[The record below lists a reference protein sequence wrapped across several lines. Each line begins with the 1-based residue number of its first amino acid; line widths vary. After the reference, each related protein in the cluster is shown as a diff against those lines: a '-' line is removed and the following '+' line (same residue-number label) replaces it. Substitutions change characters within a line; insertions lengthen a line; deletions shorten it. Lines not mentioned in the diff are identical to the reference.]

1 MSIRLESPLNVG
13 ALISLFTLGLFV
25 GMFMLNYTFAQNN
38 SNGTGTGG
46 SGGSDSITSLIGMI
60 TAVGILLGSIGT
72 VLSFIGN
79 ERVKKA
85 SKFLITVGQKT
96 VENTHVM
103 ERVVRASNE
112 ISEGRLATQLDKVKM
127 PMEKITEHA
136 KKATE
141 QLNYL
146 DPNKYLPNSPEKD
159 PNMPREAFK
168 MPRSVDE

>member
-1 MSIRLESPLNVG
+1 MSTRLRLESPLNVG
-13 ALISLFTLGLFV
+13 ALLSLFTLGFFV
-25 GMFMLNYTFAQNN
+25 GMFMLNYTFAQNS
-38 SNGTGTGG
+38 SNGTGTGTPN
-46 SGGSDSITSLIGMI
+46 DSITSLIGMI
-60 TAVGILLGSIGT
+60 TAIGILLGSIGT

-96 VENTHVM
+96 VENTHVI
-103 ERVVRASNE
+103 ERVTRASNE
-112 ISEGRLATQLDKVKM
+112 LSEGRLATQLDKVKM

-141 QLNYL
+141 QLDYL

-168 MPRSVDE
+168 MPRSLED